1 MVKAPKF
8 NAQGEKIA
16 EIELPSGIFDV
27 DVNSP
32 QALLHEVITMYLAN
46 QRQGTVQKKNRAMTA
61 GSTRKLF
68 RQKGTG
74 NARQGT
80 RRTPVRVHGGR
91 AFAILPKDWYR
102 PIPRT
107 KKRMALKVAL
117 TDRARE
123 GRIYIVEDLMYSE
136 PSTRQALEML
146 NKIIPERGR
155 KLIVTDGHHMQ
166 TVKSFANLP
175 DVSTDR
181 ADGLYAYEILH
192 SSYILMTQSALD
204 TVNRVF
210 NSQGGRHGF
219 QTSINEPTQAEEVS
233 QA

>member
-1 MVKAPKF
+1 MVKAIKF
-8 NAQGEKIA
+8 NSLGERME
-16 EIELPSGIFDV
+16 EIELPANIFDV

-32 QALLHEVITMYLAN
+32 KVLLHEVITMYLGN

-68 RQKGTG
+68 KQKGTG

-102 PIPRT
+102 TIPRT

-123 GRIYIVEDLMYSE
+123 GRVFIVDKLEFDT
-136 PSTRQALEML
+136 PNTKKALELLGKM
-146 NKIIPERGR
+146 IPERGR
-155 KLIVTDGHHMQ
+155 KLVVTDGHHQ
-166 TVKSFANLP
+166 PTVKSFANLP
-175 DVSTDR
+175 DVITYA
-181 ADGLYAYEILH
+181 ADSLYAYEILN
-192 SSYILMTQSALD
+192 SSYILMTQEALNK
-204 TVNRVF
+204 V
-210 NSQGGRHGF
+210 
-219 QTSINEPTQAEEVS
+219 EEVFS
-233 QA
+233 K

>member
-1 MVKAPKF
+1 MVKAIKF
-8 NAQGEKIA
+8 NSLGERME
-16 EIELPSGIFDV
+16 EIELPANIFDV

-32 QALLHEVITMYLAN
+32 KVLLHEVITMYLGN

-68 RQKGTG
+68 KQEGTG

-102 PIPRT
+102 TIPRT

-123 GRIYIVEDLMYSE
+123 GRVFIVDKLEFDT
-136 PSTRQALEML
+136 PNTKKALELLGKM
-146 NKIIPERGR
+146 IPERGR
-155 KLIVTDGHHMQ
+155 KLVVTDGHHQ
-166 TVKSFANLP
+166 PTVKSFANLP
-175 DVSTDR
+175 DVITDA
-181 ADGLYAYEILH
+181 ADSLYAYEILN
-192 SSYILMTQSALD
+192 SSYILMTQEALNK
-204 TVNRVF
+204 V
-210 NSQGGRHGF
+210 
-219 QTSINEPTQAEEVS
+219 EEVFS
-233 QA
+233 K

>member
-1 MVKAPKF
+1 MVKAIKF
-8 NAQGEKIA
+8 NSLGERME
-16 EIELPSGIFDV
+16 EIELPANIFDV

-32 QALLHEVITMYLAN
+32 NVLLHEVITMYLGN

-68 RQKGTG
+68 KQKGTG

-102 PIPRT
+102 TIPRT

-123 GRIYIVEDLMYSE
+123 GRVFIVDKLEFDT
-136 PSTRQALEML
+136 PNTKKALELLGKM
-146 NKIIPERGR
+146 IPERGR
-155 KLIVTDGHHMQ
+155 KLVVTDRHHQ
-166 TVKSFANLP
+166 PTVKSFANLP
-175 DVSTDR
+175 DVITDA
-181 ADGLYAYEILH
+181 ADSLYAYEILN
-192 SSYILMTQSALD
+192 SSYILMTQEALNK
-204 TVNRVF
+204 V
-210 NSQGGRHGF
+210 
-219 QTSINEPTQAEEVS
+219 EEVFS
-233 QA
+233 K

>member
-1 MVKAPKF
+1 MVKAIKF
-8 NAQGEKIA
+8 NSLGERME
-16 EIELPSGIFDV
+16 EIELPANIFDV

-32 QALLHEVITMYLAN
+32 KVLLHEVITMYLGN

-68 RQKGTG
+68 KRKGTG

-102 PIPRT
+102 TIPRT

-123 GRIYIVEDLMYSE
+123 GRVFIVDKLEFDT
-136 PSTRQALEML
+136 PNTKKALELLGKM
-146 NKIIPERGR
+146 IPERGR
-155 KLIVTDGHHMQ
+155 KLVVTDGHHQ
-166 TVKSFANLP
+166 PTVKSFANLP
-175 DVSTDR
+175 DVITDA
-181 ADGLYAYEILH
+181 ADSLYAYEILN
-192 SSYILMTQSALD
+192 SSYILMTQEALNK
-204 TVNRVF
+204 V
-210 NSQGGRHGF
+210 
-219 QTSINEPTQAEEVS
+219 EEVFS
-233 QA
+233 K

>member
-1 MVKAPKF
+1 MVKAIKF
-8 NAQGEKIA
+8 NSLGERME
-16 EIELPSGIFDV
+16 EIELPANIFDV

-32 QALLHEVITMYLAN
+32 KVLLHEVITMYLGN

-68 RQKGTG
+68 KQKGTG
-74 NARQGT
+74 NARQGS

-123 GRIYIVEDLMYSE
+123 GRVFIVDKLEFDT
-136 PSTRQALEML
+136 PNTKKALELLGKM
-146 NKIIPERGR
+146 IPERGR
-155 KLIVTDGHHMQ
+155 KLVVTDGHHQ
-166 TVKSFANLP
+166 PTVKSFANLP
-175 DVSTDR
+175 DVITDA
-181 ADGLYAYEILH
+181 ADSLYAYEILN
-192 SSYILMTQSALD
+192 SSYILMTQEALNK
-204 TVNRVF
+204 V
-210 NSQGGRHGF
+210 
-219 QTSINEPTQAEEVS
+219 EEVFS
-233 QA
+233 K

>member
-1 MVKAPKF
+1 MVKAIKF
-8 NAQGEKIA
+8 NSLGDRME
-16 EIELPSGIFDV
+16 EIELPANIFDV

-32 QALLHEVITMYLAN
+32 KVLLHEVITMYLGN

-68 RQKGTG
+68 KQKGTG

-102 PIPRT
+102 TIPRT

-123 GRIYIVEDLMYSE
+123 GRVFIVDKLEFDT
-136 PSTRQALEML
+136 PNTKKALELLGKM
-146 NKIIPERGR
+146 IPERGR
-155 KLIVTDGHHMQ
+155 KLVVTDGHHQ
-166 TVKSFANLP
+166 PTVKSFANLP
-175 DVSTDR
+175 DVITDA
-181 ADGLYAYEILH
+181 ADSLYAYEILN
-192 SSYILMTQSALD
+192 SSYILMTQEALNK
-204 TVNRVF
+204 V
-210 NSQGGRHGF
+210 
-219 QTSINEPTQAEEVS
+219 EEVFS
-233 QA
+233 K

>member
-1 MVKAPKF
+1 MVKAIKF
-8 NAQGEKIA
+8 NSQGVQIGEV
-16 EIELPSGIFDV
+16 ELPMSIFDV

-32 QALLHEVITMYLAN
+32 KVLLHEVVTMYLGN

-68 RQKGTG
+68 KQKGTG
-74 NARQGT
+74 NARQGS

-123 GRIYIVEDLMYSE
+123 GRVFIVESFDFNTPNTKSAMELL
-136 PSTRQALEML
+136 A
-146 NKIIPERGR
+146 KIAPEKGR
-155 KLIVTDGHHMQ
+155 KLVVTDGHHLP
-166 TVKSFANLP
+166 TVKSFTNIP
-175 DVSTDR
+175 DVMTDR
-181 ADGLYAYEILH
+181 ADSLHAYEILK
-192 SSYILMTQSALD
+192 SSYVVLTQDALNK
-204 TVNRVF
+204 V
-210 NSQGGRHGF
+210 
-219 QTSINEPTQAEEVS
+219 EEVFS
-233 QA
+233 S

>member
-1 MVKAPKF
+1 MVKAIKF
-8 NAQGEKIA
+8 NSQGVQIGEV
-16 EIELPSGIFDV
+16 ELPVSVFDV

-32 QALLHEVITMYLAN
+32 KVLLHEVVTMYLGN

-68 RQKGTG
+68 KQKGTG
-74 NARQGT
+74 NARQGS

-123 GRIYIVEDLMYSE
+123 GRVFIVESFDFNTPNTKSAMELL
-136 PSTRQALEML
+136 A
-146 NKIIPERGR
+146 KIAPEKGR
-155 KLIVTDGHHMQ
+155 KLVVTDAHHLP
-166 TVKSFANLP
+166 TVKSFTNIP
-175 DVSTDR
+175 DVMTDR
-181 ADGLYAYEILH
+181 ADSLHAYEILK
-192 SSYILMTQSALD
+192 SSYVVLTQDALNK
-204 TVNRVF
+204 V
-210 NSQGGRHGF
+210 
-219 QTSINEPTQAEEVS
+219 EEVFS
-233 QA
+233 S